1 MPERYLK
8 YCQDR
13 SKKMYSKHKIF
24 GKLFNLFTKFPINN
38 NLVSFIVDSNKS
50 FGGNLEYIKEEFEKR
65 GNFEFN
71 FYYKDKLSIGSFKML
86 ATSKYIFL
94 NDNFFPFAFMKF
106 KSETLVIQLWHAPG
120 AFKKFGASVESPEML
135 KMISDNTDYLIT
147 TSKNI
152 SGYYSEAFQI
162 DESKIRPLGLP
173 RADYYF
179 KNHDLDSLRASFNE
193 KYSVDLNKKIILY
206 APTFRE
212 DKEFNNV
219 FNYLDLDKFNE
230 NLSDDYVLALR
241 LHPKIK
247 NFYSDEISVDGDYID
262 CSDYEN
268 EQELLLLAD
277 ILITDY
283 SSIMIEFALINKPI
297 VFFAYDLDNYLNNER
312 GFYLDY
318 RNDLPGPIVYDS
330 DELIRVIS
338 EGIDTSNLQ
347 AFSRTQFDEIDG
359 EASKRVVDFA
369 LNKGGENG

>member
-1 MPERYLK
+1 
-8 YCQDR
+8 
-13 SKKMYSKHKIF
+13 MYSKHKIF
-24 GKLFNLFTKFPINN
+24 GKLFNEFTRFPVNN

-50 FGGNLEYIKEEFEKR
+50 FSGNLEYIKEEFEKR
-65 GNFEFN
+65 GNYEFN
-71 FYYKDKLSIGSFKML
+71 FYYKDKISMGSLKKL
-86 ATSKYIFL
+86 ATSKYVFL
-94 NDNFFPFAFMKF
+94 NDNFFPLAFMNF

-120 AFKKFGASVESPEML
+120 AFKKFGASVESREML

-147 TSKNI
+147 TSKHIN
-152 SGYYSEAFQI
+152 SYYSEAFQI
-162 DESKIRPLGLP
+162 DESKIKPLGLP

-179 KNHDLDSLRASFNE
+179 KNHDIGSLRVAFNE
-193 KYSVDLNKKIILY
+193 RYSVDADKKIILY

-219 FNYLDLDKFNE
+219 FNYLDLEKFNE
-230 NLSDDYVLALR
+230 RLSDDYVLALR

-247 NFYSDEISVDGDYID
+247 KFYSDDISANGEYID

-277 ILITDY
+277 LLITDY

-297 VFFAYDLDNYLNNER
+297 VFFAYDLDNYLENER

-318 RNDLPGPIVYDS
+318 RNDLPGPIVYDC
-330 DELIRVIS
+330 DELINVIL
-338 EGIDTSNLQ
+338 EGIDVSDLQ
-347 AFSRTQFDEIDG
+347 AFSKTQFDEIDG

-369 LNKGGENG
+369 LNEGGENG